1 MPSPASVPVQVTVRL
16 VEVPETVQT
25 GSPFFLKC
33 GLAAVAVECIHDMAH
48 PVEVLSALRASC
60 ADDAVVVVIDEAA
73 DPELVTPGDEI
84 QRLLYG
90 FSLLICLPDSMSHS
104 GSVATGTVI
113 RPATMNGYAK
123 QAGFTGATSLEVSD
137 TGFWR
142 CYRLGV

>member
-1 MPSPASVPVQVTVRL
+1 
-16 VEVPETVQT
+16 
-25 GSPFFLKC
+25 
-33 GLAAVAVECIHDMAH
+33 MAH

-123 QAGFTGATSLEVSD
+123 QAGFTGATPLEVSD